1 LMLQS
6 RIRFCVSTDWAPF
19 VPRRRIRS
27 SSRRGGAR
35 HSARRRGRSRR
46 SARLIRWRKWI
57 RASAA
62 TIGSRTCSTWLSLTI
77 YNPALSA
84 ATTVDCDFNRVRGD
98 SANDRRHQSDVARSK
113 QWRKESG
120 ATMNGTVAS
129 NEATGRKVVDSVWWT
144 LRMSFG
150 LVPLLAGLDKF
161 FNLLAHWPKYVAPL
175 FAHALPA
182 TPQQFMY
189 VVGVIEIVAGLG
201 MLLSPWTKVFSYV
214 VAAWLIAIAVNLIAG
229 GFYDIAVRDLAMA
242 ASAISL
248 GRLTDVVH
256 VAAGA
261 RRLETSY
268 ASP

>member
-1 LMLQS
+1 
-6 RIRFCVSTDWAPF
+6 
-19 VPRRRIRS
+19 
-27 SSRRGGAR
+27 
-35 HSARRRGRSRR
+35 
-46 SARLIRWRKWI
+46 
-57 RASAA
+57 
-62 TIGSRTCSTWLSLTI
+62 
-77 YNPALSA
+77 
-84 ATTVDCDFNRVRGD
+84 
-98 SANDRRHQSDVARSK
+98 
-113 QWRKESG
+113 
-120 ATMNGTVAS
+120 MNGTVAS
-129 NEATGRKVVDSVWWT
+129 NEVTERKVLESVWWT

-161 FNLLAHWPKYVAPL
+161 FNLLTHWPKYVAPV

-201 MLLSPWTKVFSYV
+201 MLLSPWTKLFSYV

-229 GFYDIAVRDLAMA
+229 GFYDIAVRDLVMA

-256 VAAGA
+256 VTAGA
-261 RRLETSY
+261 RQLETSY

>member
-1 LMLQS
+1 
-6 RIRFCVSTDWAPF
+6 
-19 VPRRRIRS
+19 
-27 SSRRGGAR
+27 
-35 HSARRRGRSRR
+35 
-46 SARLIRWRKWI
+46 
-57 RASAA
+57 
-62 TIGSRTCSTWLSLTI
+62 
-77 YNPALSA
+77 
-84 ATTVDCDFNRVRGD
+84 
-98 SANDRRHQSDVARSK
+98 
-113 QWRKESG
+113 
-120 ATMNGTVAS
+120 MNGTVAS
-129 NEATGRKVVDSVWWT
+129 NEVTERKVVESVWWT

-161 FNLLAHWPKYVAPL
+161 FNLLTHWPKYVAPV

-201 MLLSPWTKVFSYV
+201 MLLSPWTKLFSYV

-229 GFYDIAVRDLAMA
+229 GFYDIAVRDLVMA

-256 VAAGA
+256 VTAGA